1 MEDNRKMIKNSKFL
15 SRVLRHDPESI
26 GLRLD
31 RAGWVDVKELLAAAA
46 AHGRRMS
53 RAQLDQVVAEND
65 KRRFAFSEDGSRIR
79 ASQGHTVPVELGYEE
94 AAPPPRL
101 FHGTYPGALD
111 AIRREGLRPMQR
123 HAVHLSPDVATAE
136 RVGGRRGRPVVLTV
150 DAAAMA
156 AAGFAFRVSANGV
169 WLAERVPPEYL
180 SPAAGS
186 SEIGPDEIGPDE
198 IGSSD

>member
-1 MEDNRKMIKNSKFL
+1 MIKNSKFL
-15 SRVLRHDPESI
+15 SRVLRHDPGSI

-31 RAGWVDVKELLAAAA
+31 GAGWVDVSELLAAAA
-46 AHGRRMS
+46 AHGRVMS

-65 KRRFAFSEDGSRIR
+65 KQRFAFSADGLRIR
-79 ASQGHTVPVELGYEE
+79 ASQGHTVQVELGYEE
-94 AAPPPRL
+94 SAPPSLL
-101 FHGTYPGALD
+101 FHGTHPGALD
-111 AIRREGLRPMQR
+111 AIRREGLRPMTR

-136 RVGGRRGRPVVLTV
+136 RVGGRRGRPVVLAV

-180 SPAAGS
+180 SAAVQGS
-186 SEIGPDEIGPDE
+186 DEIR
-198 IGSSD
+198 SSD